1 MLCAHLR
8 RLYDIRSHKGALRFP
23 TPGINIFLGWNVRDP
38 HVLATV
44 SDSNVVTFLDMR
56 KGKYLRTLKN
66 RQEVSRPR
74 CAGNYHRWQMPGPSD
89 FCAGSAV
96 PCKVCD

>member
-1 MLCAHLR
+1 MLWHDLFCLH

-23 TPGINIFLGWNVRDP
+23 TPGINIFLGWNVADP

-56 KGKYLRTLKN
+56 KGKYLRTMKN
-66 RQEVSRPR
+66 RQEVSS
-74 CAGNYHRWQMPGPSD
+74 PSSSGHLTSGEISRQAC
-89 FCAGSAV
+89 F
-96 PCKVCD
+96 

>member
-1 MLCAHLR
+1 MPVQSWVPTIPWHRVSCLH

-23 TPGINIFLGWNVRDP
+23 TPGINIFLGWNVADP

-56 KGKYLRTLKN
+56 KGKYLKTVKN
-66 RQEVSRPR
+66 RQEVSRSHSSV
-74 CAGNYHRWQMPGPSD
+74 YLSHLW
-89 FCAGSAV
+89 
-96 PCKVCD
+96 

>member
-1 MLCAHLR
+1 MR

-23 TPGINIFLGWNVRDP
+23 TPGVNIFLGWNAADP

-56 KGKYLRTLKN
+56 KGKYLRSVKN
-66 RQEVSRPR
+66 RQEVSGSCSPGHVVPNRV
-74 CAGNYHRWQMPGPSD
+74 RWTL
-89 FCAGSAV
+89 V
-96 PCKVCD
+96 